1 MILKLL
7 VLFAMLV
14 VAGNA
19 SAVAEPKVDV
29 ADLIRQAEAK
39 GLAHHPYWLGLMHFK
54 QSGIG
59 NNIHLRSDVISPE
72 FFLSPQGA
80 TSPSDELA
88 ATIAAI
94 FKEPSEN
101 QDAHAQCRFPARYQ
115 WLRKMLNWNGLT
127 PPSVTCKGFN
137 EWFKSGHV
145 DSLSLVFATGY
156 LSNPASFYGHI
167 LLKFNTDRTV
177 IENDLLD
184 ESINF
189 GANVPNQENGLK
201 YVLKGLFGGYEA
213 SFSNARFYQQN
224 HMYAENELRDMWEYE
239 LALSKDEVDQI
250 VAHSWEIMRVKFAYY
265 FLKENCAYRM
275 SELLELVIGQPLL
288 PQHAPWSIPVTVFNR
303 LESLQREGRPVVHKV
318 RLIPSRLNS
327 YHANYAALTAAQK
340 YLVRKLAD
348 GSLNF
353 EQETYFSLPENE
365 KIAITNTL
373 LDYYEFRI
381 VGDSKNMQF
390 KQAKQK
396 GLMERGKLTS
406 QNLPSIEDITTVAN
420 VSPPHVGSK
429 PSMIRMSLLHNSH
442 LGDGIELRLRPT
454 YYDFLEL
461 DTGRIANSNLTMFD
475 FKVVYVNELFKF
487 KNLDLVNIETLN
499 VAQTPL
505 LGDGGWA
512 WKIKFGFDSQDLSC
526 RNCTTFNLTGGLGKA
541 VEITSGMTA
550 YGMID
555 LFGQTPYL
563 NSGTIG
569 AVSRFGLIGT
579 TAEGWKTNFSLGEKT
594 YINGNQSNTRLV
606 RWENRLGTKRN
617 WDARISYEY
626 QVAHELQ
633 IGISTYW

>member
-7 VLFAMLV
+7 VLFALF
-14 VAGNA
+14 AGVNNA
-19 SAVAEPKVDV
+19 SAVAEPTADV

-39 GLAHHPYWLGLMHFK
+39 GLARQPYWLALIHSK
-54 QSGIG
+54 QSGKASEI
-59 NNIHLRSDVISPE
+59 ISPE
-72 FFLSPQGA
+72 FFLSPHGA
-80 TSPSDELA
+80 TNSADELA
-88 ATIAAI
+88 ATIAA
-94 FKEPSEN
+94 FFREPSEN

-167 LLKFNTDRTV
+167 LLKFNTDRAV

-189 GANVPNQENGLK
+189 GADVPNQENGLK

-288 PQHAPWSIPVTVFNR
+288 PQRAPWAIPVTVFNR
-303 LESLQREGRPVVHKV
+303 LESLQREGRPAVRKV

-327 YHANYAALTAAQK
+327 YHAKYAALTAAQK
-340 YLVRKLAD
+340 FLVKKIAD
-348 GSLNF
+348 EPLNF
-353 EQETYFSLPENE
+353 EQEAYVALPEKE
-365 KIAITNTL
+365 KITITNTL

-390 KQAKQK
+390 KQAKQIS
-396 GLMERGKLTS
+396 LVERGKLAS
-406 QNLPSIEDITTVAN
+406 QNSASIEDITTAAN
-420 VSPPHVGSK
+420 GSPPHVGSK
-429 PSMIRMSLLHNSH
+429 PGMIRLSLLHNSY
-442 LGDGIELRLRPT
+442 LGGGVELRFRPT
-454 YYDFLEL
+454 YFDFLEL
-461 DTGRIANSNLTMFD
+461 DAGRIANSNLTMFD
-475 FKVVYVNELFKF
+475 FKVVYANRLLKF
-487 KNLDLVNIETLN
+487 RSLDLVNIETLN

-505 LGDGGWA
+505 AGDGGWA

-526 RNCTTFNLTGGLGKA
+526 KSCVTFNLTGGLGRA
-541 VEITSGMTA
+541 VQMTKEMTA
-550 YGMID
+550 YGMMD

-563 NSGTIG
+563 NFGTIG
-569 AVSRFGLIGT
+569 TVSRLGLIGT
-579 TAEGWKTNFSLGEKT
+579 PVEGWKTNISLGEKT
-594 YINGNQSNTRLV
+594 YINGSQANNRLV
-606 RWENRLGTKRN
+606 RWENRFGTKRD
-617 WDARISYEY
+617 WDVRISYEN
-626 QVAHELQ
+626 QVARELQ